1 MASATVFVSPY
12 AILHESWH
20 HADIFFFFFANAWLS
35 RQHSSQH
42 QYISPSL
49 AVCACVQ
56 NKRQEE
62 RGSGKE
68 NKKSQQIK
76 IAAGSLLSPPVR
88 EDFC

>member
-1 MASATVFVSPY
+1 MASATVFVFPY

-20 HADIFFFFFANAWLS
+20 HGDFFFFFANALLS
-35 RQHSSQH
+35 RQQSSPH